1 VERVSDDP
9 RREPGSEPYSPSEEK
24 SGVRAIPKPVKP
36 AVDNEFSR
44 LIVDC
49 ENRRD
54 MMFVEIFESLA
65 SIHSDERARRKE
77 LREREET
84 LEDER
89 RDMLNRLQQIAG
101 VVHDHSHTMGSVV
114 QALEGIKR
122 CLNKVE
128 STVELVRQQQVT
140 HGKELARVGSEVRGL
155 GDHFEVAMSNTR
167 KTVHT
172 NEERL
177 DQLETQ
183 FHRLLEQ
190 VSDVSERVDQLFAI
204 VSRAPGAP
212 ET

>member
-1 VERVSDDP
+1 VSNDP
-9 RREPGSEPYSPSEEK
+9 RREPGSESYAPTEEK

-65 SIHSDERARRKE
+65 SIHSSERERRKE

-122 CLNKVE
+122 CLGKVE
-128 STVELVRQQQVT
+128 STVEMVRQQQVS
-140 HGKELARVGSEVRGL
+140 HGKELARVGSEIRGL
-155 GDHFEVAMSNTR
+155 GDHFETAMGDTR

-177 DQLETQ
+177 DQLEVQ

-190 VSDVSERVDQLFAI
+190 VSDMGERIDRLFAI
-204 VSRAPGAP
+204 VSRAPGAS